1 MHRGNR
7 YYEAL
12 RAKYI
17 AEAKEAEAVLHTYF
31 TKSVGIGE
39 HSDLIEEFDKQL
51 GKLAEAQDKLSSLKD
66 LIKNA

>member
-31 TKSVGIGE
+31 TNSVGIGE
-39 HSDLIEEFDKQL
+39 HPQHIDEVDKLIEKIAAAEEKIKVLQQF
-51 GKLAEAQDKLSSLKD
+51 KL
-66 LIKNA
+66 

>member
-17 AEAKEAEAVLHTYF
+17 AEAVLHTYF

-51 GKLAEAQDKLSSLKD
+51 EKLATAQEKLSSLEGLLD
-66 LIKNA
+66 

>member
-17 AEAKEAEAVLHTYF
+17 AEAKNVLDVNGKLTVQSSDVFKVSGTLDKTANQVYNI
-31 TKSVGIGE
+31 TKS
-39 HSDLIEEFDKQL
+39 DK
-51 GKLAEAQDKLSSLKD
+51 
-66 LIKNA
+66 II

>member
-31 TKSVGIGE
+31 TNSVGIGE

-51 GKLAEAQDKLSSLKD
+51 DKLASAQEKLCSLEGLLD
-66 LIKNA
+66 R

>member
-39 HSDLIEEFDKQL
+39 HSDLIEEFDKQMD
-51 GKLAEAQDKLSSLKD
+51 KLATAQEKLQALEGLLD
-66 LIKNA
+66 

>member
-12 RAKYI
+12 RARYI

-39 HSDLIEEFDKQL
+39 HSELIPEFDKQL
-51 GKLAEAQDKLSSLKD
+51 EKLANAQEKLAALEG
-66 LIKNA
+66 LLER